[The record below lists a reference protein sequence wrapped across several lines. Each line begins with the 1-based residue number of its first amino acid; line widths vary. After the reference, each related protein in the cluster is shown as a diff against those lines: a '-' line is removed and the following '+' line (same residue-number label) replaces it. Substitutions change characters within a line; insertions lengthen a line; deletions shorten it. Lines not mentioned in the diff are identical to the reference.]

1 MQTIQK
7 TELKAATDGGLGTGQ
22 SEAKQSTGEPK
33 GLKVRAMLRA
43 RLGEDIFS
51 SWFHALEFDG
61 FDGKIVYT
69 RFDGPGVVVSRYC
82 EWLESRAA

>member
-7 TELKAATDGGLGTGQ
+7 TERKTAAGGSLGTAQ
-22 SEAKQSTGEPK
+22 SEAERRPGEPK
-33 GLKVRAMLRA
+33 GGKVRAMLRA

-61 FDGKIVYT
+61 FDGKIVN
-69 RFDGPGVVVSRYC
+69 S
-82 EWLESRAA
+82 